1 MGTLRRAI
9 PLVTALLVLAYGL
22 AAGQAAPG
30 RSGFWGAAGL
40 GAGGESYDLRDGLG
54 YSAQLYRPTFSLRLG
69 CTVNQQVRLGGE
81 MLSWINQNGDAV
93 ESLTSALFIGQ
104 VYPFGASGLYL

>member
-9 PLVTALLVLAYGL
+9 PLVTALVVLGSGL

-54 YSAQLYRPTFSLRLG
+54 YSAS
-69 CTVNQQVRLGGE
+69 
-81 MLSWINQNGDAV
+81 S
-93 ESLTSALFIGQ
+93 IGP
-104 VYPFGASGLYL
+104 PFRSGLAVRSISKSGLAARC